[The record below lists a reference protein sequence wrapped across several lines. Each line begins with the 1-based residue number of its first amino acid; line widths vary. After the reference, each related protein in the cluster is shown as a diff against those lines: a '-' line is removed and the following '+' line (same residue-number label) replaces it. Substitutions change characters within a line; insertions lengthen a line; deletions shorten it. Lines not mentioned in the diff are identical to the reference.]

1 MNTAAQNAK
10 QRVRIGGACGF
21 WGDSAMAT
29 PQLLQVPGLQYLV
42 YDYLAET
49 TMAILAR
56 ARAKDPALGYA
67 TDFVHAVMTPHLQ
80 AIHSRGIKVIANAGG
95 LNPEGCRDAL
105 LQVAHAQG
113 IALRVAVVTGDDLMP
128 QMAALHAQGV
138 RTSTNTR
145 TNTST
150 STNTSTRTTANVPL
164 TTHPLPENP
173 LSANAY
179 VGARGIAQALAAGAD
194 VVITGR
200 CVDSAVV
207 LGVLVHEWGWSWQDW
222 DRLSAGTLAGHLIEC
237 GAQATGGL
245 FTDWQDVPDWANIGY
260 PVIDVAE
267 DGSLEL
273 FKPEGTGGLIHPG
286 AVAEQILYE
295 VGDPA
300 HYLMPDVCCDW
311 REVQVARAPS
321 GTVNNAVN
329 DTARD
334 TVRDSERDTVRVS
347 GARGRPAPTHY
358 KANATWQDGYQLQLM
373 MAIRGIDAPRKAERT
388 AQALLTRSRQLMAQQ
403 GYSDYSET
411 CVELLGGESHY
422 GPHAQA
428 HTAREV
434 VLRIAVR
441 HAQAKAL
448 AVLQRECASSG
459 TSMGPGTRS
468 SFFGRAD
475 IQPVIKLCSFLVPK
489 TQVRLQMQLGE
500 VVQDASEHALL
511 DTNTTS
517 VTPMPALAPTFTTAP
532 TLGSASP
539 SPALD
544 TREAT
549 QTATANAT
557 DEALRDCRLID
568 LAWARSGDKGDDENI
583 GVIARHDRAW
593 DWLRT
598 QLQADQVQAYF
609 SHLVQGPVLRYEVP
623 GLQAL
628 NFVLQQALGGG
639 GVCSL
644 RSDPLGKSFAQ
655 MLLDMPL
662 RVPASVLA
670 PVVTGDPT

>member
-1 MNTAAQNAK
+1 MSTAATQT
-10 QRVRIGGACGF
+10 QGSVRIGGACGF

-67 TDFVHAVMTPHLQ
+67 TDFVQAVMTPHLK

-105 LQVAHAQG
+105 LQVAHDQG
-113 IALRVAVVTGDDLMP
+113 LALRVAVVTGDDLMP
-128 QMAALHAQGV
+128 QIGALQAQGL
-138 RTSTNTR
+138 RTS
-145 TNTST
+145 
-150 STNTSTRTTANVPL
+150 ADA
-164 TTHPLPENP
+164 PLPERP

-179 VGARGIAQALAAGAD
+179 VGARGIAQALGAGAD

-207 LGVLVHEWGWSWQDW
+207 LGALVHEFGWSWQDW

-260 PVIDVAE
+260 PVIDVSE
-267 DGSLEL
+267 DGSLTL
-273 FKPEGTGGLIHPG
+273 SKPEGTGGLIHPG

-300 HYLMPDVCCDW
+300 RYLMPDVCCDW
-311 REVQVARAPS
+311 RGVRVERAP
-321 GTVNNAVN
+321 G
-329 DTARD
+329 
-334 TVRDSERDTVRVS
+334 DTVRVTS
-347 GARGRPAPTHY
+347 ARGLPAPMHY

-388 AQALLTRSRQLMAQQ
+388 AQTLLARSRALMANQ
-403 GYSDYSET
+403 GLGDYSET

-448 AVLQRECASSG
+448 TVLQRECASSG

-468 SFFGRAD
+468 SFSGRAD
-475 IQPVIKLCSFLVPK
+475 IQPVIKLCSFLLPK
-489 TQVRLQMQLGE
+489 GQVRLQMQLGE
-500 VVQDASEHALL
+500 TVQDASDPVQDAAV
-511 DTNTTS
+511 S
-517 VTPMPALAPTFTTAP
+517 TAP
-532 TLGSASP
+532 SRSP
-539 SPALD
+539 TPNQH
-544 TREAT
+544 EAT
-549 QTATANAT
+549 ECIASEDLHA
-557 DEALRDCRLID
+557 CRLVD

-583 GVIARHDRAW
+583 GVIARHASAW
-593 DWLRT
+593 AWLRT
-598 QLQADQVQAYF
+598 HLQADQVQAYF

-628 NFVLQQALGGG
+628 NFVLHQALGGG

-670 PVVTGDPT
+670 IPATGDHP

>member
-1 MNTAAQNAK
+1 MNTSAQHTK

-95 LNPEGCRDAL
+95 LNPEGCRNAL

-128 QMAALHAQGV
+128 QMAALQAQGL
-138 RTSTNTR
+138 R
-145 TNTST
+145 TST
-150 STNTSTRTTANVPL
+150 STSTTADASL
-164 TTHPLPENP
+164 TTHALPTHP

-179 VGARGIAQALAAGAD
+179 VGARGIAQALAAGAE

-245 FTDWQDVPDWANIGY
+245 FTDWQDVPDWAIIGY

-273 FKPEGTGGLIHPG
+273 SKPEGTGGLIHPG

-300 HYLMPDVCCDW
+300 QYLMPDVCCDW
-311 REVQVARAPS
+311 REVQVARITN
-321 GTVNNAVN
+321 GTM
-329 DTARD
+329 
-334 TVRDSERDTVRVS
+334 SDTVRVS

-403 GYSDYSET
+403 GFSDYSET

-448 AVLQRECASSG
+448 ALLQRECASSG

-475 IQPVIKLCSFLVPK
+475 IQPVIKLCSFLGPK

-500 VVQDASEHALL
+500 DAQDASDPALPTMPDTASQPSPEL
-511 DTNTTS
+511 DTH
-517 VTPMPALAPTFTTAP
+517 
-532 TLGSASP
+532 
-539 SPALD
+539 
-544 TREAT
+544 EAT
-549 QTATANAT
+549 SATANANT
-557 DEALRDCRLID
+557 TAEALRDCRLID

-583 GVIARHDRAW
+583 GVIARHARAW

-662 RVPASVLA
+662 RVPASVLE
-670 PVVTGDPT
+670 TR

>member
-1 MNTAAQNAK
+1 MNAAMK
-10 QRVRIGGACGF
+10 HVRIGGACGF

-49 TMAILAR
+49 TMAILAK

-67 TDFVHAVMTPHLQ
+67 TDFVQAVMVPHLK
-80 AIHSRGIKVIANAGG
+80 AIHERGIKVIANAGG

-105 LQVAHAQG
+105 LQVAQAQG

-128 QMAALHAQGV
+128 QVATLQVQGV
-138 RTSTNTR
+138 RTTTNT
-145 TNTST
+145 
-150 STNTSTRTTANVPL
+150 L
-164 TTHPLPENP
+164 LPEYP

-207 LGVLVHEWGWSWQDW
+207 LGALVHEFGWSWQDW

-245 FTDWQDVPDWANIGY
+245 FTDWQQVPDWANIGY
-260 PVIDVAE
+260 PVIDVHE
-267 DGSLEL
+267 DGSLDL
-273 FKPEGTGGLIHPG
+273 RKPEGTGGLIHPG

-300 HYLMPDVCCDW
+300 NYLMPDVCCDW
-311 REVQVARAPS
+311 RHVQVTLTQHD
-321 GTVNNAVN
+321 TVN
-329 DTARD
+329 
-334 TVRDSERDTVRVS
+334 VR
-347 GARGRPAPTHY
+347 GARGLPAPTHY
-358 KANATWQDGYQLQLM
+358 KANATWQDGWQLQLM
-373 MAIRGIDAPRKAERT
+373 MAIRGIDAPLKAERT
-388 AQALLTRSRQLMAQQ
+388 AQALLTRSRTLMAAQ
-403 GYSDYSET
+403 GFGDYSET

-422 GPHAQA
+422 GPHAQP

-448 AVLQRECASSG
+448 TVLQRECASSG

-468 SFFGRAD
+468 SFSGRAD
-475 IQPVIKLCSFLVPK
+475 IQPVIKLCAFMVPK
-489 TQVRLQMQLGE
+489 TQVRLQMQLGDT
-500 VVQDASEHALL
+500 VQEAS
-511 DTNTTS
+511 D
-517 VTPMPALAPTFTTAP
+517 PALPPAARTTATP
-532 TLGSASP
+532 GMADDTT
-539 SPALD
+539 PAPH
-544 TREAT
+544 EA
-549 QTATANAT
+549 AP
-557 DEALRDCRLID
+557 DEPLHDCRLID

-583 GVIARHDRAW
+583 GVIARHPRAW
-593 DWLRT
+593 AWLRT
-598 QLQADQVQAYF
+598 QLQAAQVQAHF
-609 SHLVQGPVLRYEVP
+609 SHLVQGTVLRYEVP

-628 NFVLQQALGGG
+628 NFVLHQALGGG

-662 RVPASVLA
+662 RVPASVLTPPPEDNA
-670 PVVTGDPT
+670 P

>member
-1 MNTAAQNAK
+1 MKAAM

-49 TMAILAR
+49 TMAILAKT
-56 ARAKDPALGYA
+56 RAKDPALGYA
-67 TDFVHAVMTPHLQ
+67 TDFVQAVMTPHLQ
-80 AIHSRGIKVIANAGG
+80 AIHERGIKVIANAGG

-105 LQVAHAQG
+105 LQIAQKQG

-128 QMAALHAQGV
+128 QMSTLQAQ
-138 RTSTNTR
+138 SL
-145 TNTST
+145 
-150 STNTSTRTTANVPL
+150 RTTAD
-164 TTHPLPENP
+164 TPLPERP

-179 VGARGIAQALAAGAD
+179 VGARGIAQALTAGAD

-207 LGVLVHEWGWSWQDW
+207 LGALVHEFGWSWQDW

-245 FTDWQDVPDWANIGY
+245 FTDWQQVPDWANIGY
-260 PVIDVAE
+260 PVIDVHE
-267 DGSLEL
+267 DGSLDL
-273 FKPEGTGGLIHPG
+273 RKPEGTGGLIHPG

-300 HYLMPDVCCDW
+300 NYLMPDVCCDW
-311 REVQVARAPS
+311 RHVQVTLTQHD
-321 GTVNNAVN
+321 TVN
-329 DTARD
+329 
-334 TVRDSERDTVRVS
+334 VR
-347 GARGRPAPTHY
+347 GARGLPAPTHY
-358 KANATWQDGYQLQLM
+358 KANATWQDGWQLQLM
-373 MAIRGIDAPRKAERT
+373 MAIRGIDAPLKAERT
-388 AQALLTRSRQLMAQQ
+388 AQALLTRSRTLMAAQ
-403 GYSDYSET
+403 GFGDYSET

-422 GPHAQA
+422 GPHAQP

-448 AVLQRECASSG
+448 TVLQRECASSG

-468 SFFGRAD
+468 SFSGRAD
-475 IQPVIKLCSFLVPK
+475 IQPVIKLCAFMVPK
-489 TQVRLQMQLGE
+489 TQVRLQMQLGDT
-500 VVQDASEHALL
+500 VQEAS
-511 DTNTTS
+511 D
-517 VTPMPALAPTFTTAP
+517 PALPPAARTTATP
-532 TLGSASP
+532 GMADDTT
-539 SPALD
+539 PAPH
-544 TREAT
+544 EA
-549 QTATANAT
+549 AP
-557 DEALRDCRLID
+557 DEPLHDCRLID

-583 GVIARHDRAW
+583 GVIARHPRAW
-593 DWLRT
+593 AWLRT
-598 QLQADQVQAYF
+598 QLQAAQVQAHF
-609 SHLVQGPVLRYEVP
+609 SHLVQGTVLRYEVP

-628 NFVLQQALGGG
+628 NFVLHQALGGG

-662 RVPASVLA
+662 RVPASVLTPPPEDNA
-670 PVVTGDPT
+670 P

>member
-1 MNTAAQNAK
+1 
-10 QRVRIGGACGF
+10 
-21 WGDSAMAT
+21 MAT
-29 PQLLQVPGLQYLV
+29 PQLMQVPGLQYLV

-49 TMAILAR
+49 TMAILAK
-56 ARAKDPALGYA
+56 ARTKDPALGYA
-67 TDFVHAVMTPHLQ
+67 TDFVQAVMTPHLL
-80 AIHSRGIKVIANAGG
+80 AIHERGIKVIANAGG

-105 LQVAHAQG
+105 MQVAEKQG
-113 IALRVAVVTGDDLMP
+113 IALRVAVMTGDDLMP
-128 QMAALHAQGV
+128 QMNALQTQGV
-138 RTSTNTR
+138 RT
-145 TNTST
+145 
-150 STNTSTRTTANVPL
+150 TADA
-164 TTHPLPENP
+164 PLPERP

-207 LGVLVHEWGWSWQDW
+207 LGALVHEFGWSWQDW

-245 FTDWQDVPDWANIGY
+245 FTDWQDVPDWANMGY
-260 PVIDVAE
+260 PVIDVAP

-273 FKPEGTGGLIHPG
+273 SKPEGTGGLIHPG

-300 HYLMPDVCCDW
+300 NYLMPDVCCDW
-311 REVQVARAPS
+311 RQVQVERT
-321 GTVNNAVN
+321 GH
-329 DTARD
+329 D
-334 TVRDSERDTVRVS
+334 TVKVS
-347 GARGRPAPTHY
+347 GARGLPAPTHY

-373 MAIRGIDAPRKAERT
+373 LAIRGIDAPLKAERT
-388 AQALLTRSRQLMAQQ
+388 AQALLTRSRAMMAEQ
-403 GYSDYSET
+403 GFGDYSET

-468 SFFGRAD
+468 SFSGRAD
-475 IQPVIKLCSFLVPK
+475 IQPVIKLCAFMVPK
-489 TQVRLQMQLGE
+489 TQVHLQMRLDDR
-500 VVQDASEHALL
+500 VTDASDH
-511 DTNTTS
+511 
-517 VTPMPALAPTFTTAP
+517 MPNPAPWTTTAEI
-532 TLGSASP
+532 TSSESSAST
-539 SPALD
+539 D
-544 TREAT
+544 THEP
-549 QTATANAT
+549 
-557 DEALRDCRLID
+557 LHDCRLID

-583 GVIARHDRAW
+583 GVIARHPKAW
-593 DWLRT
+593 AWLRA
-598 QLQADQVQAYF
+598 QLQADQVHAYF
-609 SHLVQGPVLRYEVP
+609 CHLVQGPVLRYEVP

-628 NFVLQQALGGG
+628 NFVLHHALGGG

-662 RVPASVLA
+662 RVPTSVLA
-670 PVVTGDPT
+670 APTSGDKP

>member
-1 MNTAAQNAK
+1 MNAATK
-10 QRVRIGGACGF
+10 RVRIGGACGF

-49 TMAILAR
+49 TMAILAK
-56 ARAKDPALGYA
+56 ARAKDAALGYA
-67 TDFVHAVMTPHLQ
+67 TDFVQAVMTPHLL
-80 AIHSRGIKVIANAGG
+80 AIHTRGIKVIANAGG

-105 LQVAHAQG
+105 LQVAQAQD

-128 QMAALHAQGV
+128 QWPALHTQGV
-138 RTSTNTR
+138 RT
-145 TNTST
+145 
-150 STNTSTRTTANVPL
+150 TAGA
-164 TTHPLPENP
+164 PLPERP

-207 LGVLVHEWGWSWQDW
+207 LGALVHEFGWSWQDW

-245 FTDWQDVPDWANIGY
+245 FTDWQQVPDWANIGY
-260 PVIDVAE
+260 PVIDVHD

-273 FKPEGTGGLIHPG
+273 SKPEGTGGLIHPG

-311 REVQVARAPS
+311 RHVQVERTGPD
-321 GTVNNAVN
+321 VVQ
-329 DTARD
+329 
-334 TVRDSERDTVRVS
+334 VR
-347 GARGRPAPTHY
+347 GARGLPAPTHY

-373 MAIRGIDAPRKAERT
+373 MAIRGIDAPLKAERT
-388 AQALLTRSRQLMAQQ
+388 AQALLARSRTMMAAQ
-403 GYSDYSET
+403 GLGDYSET

-422 GPHAQA
+422 GPHAQP

-468 SFFGRAD
+468 SFSGRAD
-475 IQPVIKLCSFLVPK
+475 IQPVIKLCAFMLPK
-489 TQVRLQMQLGE
+489 THVRLQMRLGDT
-500 VVQDASEHALL
+500 VHDAS
-511 DTNTTS
+511 DTGQ
-517 VTPMPALAPTFTTAP
+517 ACA
-532 TLGSASP
+532 GSA
-539 SPALD
+539 PAPCN
-544 TREAT
+544 TAHESTPAPHEAA
-549 QTATANAT
+549 QAAS
-557 DEALRDCRLID
+557 DEPLHNCRLID

-583 GVIARHDRAW
+583 GVIARHPKAW
-593 DWLRT
+593 AWLRS
-598 QLQADQVQAYF
+598 QLHAAQVQAYF
-609 SHLVQGPVLRYEVP
+609 AHLVQGPVLRYEVP

-628 NFVLQQALGGG
+628 NFVLHQALGGG

-662 RVPASVLA
+662 CVPASVLA
-670 PVVTGDPT
+670 SLCDTPPKDNAP

>member
-1 MNTAAQNAK
+1 MSASTK
-10 QRVRIGGACGF
+10 RVRIGGACGF

-49 TMAILAR
+49 TMAILAK
-56 ARAKDPALGYA
+56 ARAKDPSLGYA
-67 TDFVHAVMTPHLQ
+67 TDFVQAVMTPHLL
-80 AIHSRGIKVIANAGG
+80 AIHERGIKVIANAGG

-105 LQVAHAQG
+105 LQMAEKQG
-113 IALRVAVVTGDDLMP
+113 IVLRVAVVSGDDLMP
-128 QMAALHAQGV
+128 QIHTVQSQGV
-138 RTSTNTR
+138 RT
-145 TNTST
+145 
-150 STNTSTRTTANVPL
+150 TAGA
-164 TTHPLPENP
+164 PLPERL

-179 VGARGIAQALAAGAD
+179 VGARGIALALAAGAD

-207 LGVLVHEWGWSWQDW
+207 LGALVHEFGWSWQDW

-245 FTDWQDVPDWANIGY
+245 FTDWQRVPDWANIGY

-273 FKPEGTGGLIHPG
+273 SKPEGTGGLIHPG

-300 HYLMPDVCCDW
+300 NYLMPDVCCDW
-311 REVQVARAPS
+311 RHVQVEHTHPDF
-321 GTVNNAVN
+321 VK
-329 DTARD
+329 
-334 TVRDSERDTVRVS
+334 VS
-347 GARGRPAPTHY
+347 GARGLPAPTHY
-358 KANATWQDGYQLQLM
+358 KANATWQDGHQLQLM
-373 MAIRGIDAPRKAERT
+373 LAIRGIDAPLKAERT
-388 AQALLTRSRQLMAQQ
+388 AQALLARSRTLMAAQ
-403 GYSDYSET
+403 GFGDYSET

-448 AVLQRECASSG
+448 TVLQRECASSG

-468 SFFGRAD
+468 SFSGRAD
-475 IQPVIKLCSFLVPK
+475 VQPVIKLCAFMVPK
-489 TQVRLQMQLGE
+489 TEVALQMRLGDH
-500 VVQDASEHALL
+500 VMDAS
-511 DTNTTS
+511 DCTVS
-517 VTPMPALAPTFTTAP
+517 TAP
-532 TLGSASP
+532 WTPRADDASPESSAST
-539 SPALD
+539 D
-544 TREAT
+544 THEP
-549 QTATANAT
+549 
-557 DEALRDCRLID
+557 LHDCRLID

-583 GVIARHDRAW
+583 GVIARHPKAW
-593 DWLRT
+593 AWLRT
-598 QLQADQVQAYF
+598 QLQAAQVQAYF

-628 NFVLQQALGGG
+628 NFVLHQALGGG

-670 PVVTGDPT
+670 DALCDTPQKATTP

>member
-1 MNTAAQNAK
+1 MNATDK
-10 QRVRIGGACGF
+10 RVRIGGACGF

-29 PQLLQVPGLQYLV
+29 PQLLQVQGLQYLV

-49 TMAILAR
+49 TMAILAK

-67 TDFVHAVMTPHLQ
+67 TDFVQAVMTPHLQ
-80 AIHSRGIKVIANAGG
+80 DIHERGIKVIANAGG

-105 LQVAHAQG
+105 LQVAEKQG
-113 IALRVAVVTGDDLMP
+113 IALRVAVLTGDDLMP
-128 QMAALHAQGV
+128 QMPALHAQGV
-138 RTSTNTR
+138 RT
-145 TNTST
+145 
-150 STNTSTRTTANVPL
+150 TADA
-164 TTHPLPENP
+164 TMPERP

-179 VGARGIAQALAAGAD
+179 VGARGIAQALGAGAD

-207 LGVLVHEWGWSWQDW
+207 LGALVHEFGWSWQDW

-260 PVIDVAE
+260 PVIDVAP
-267 DGSLEL
+267 DGSLVL
-273 FKPEGTGGLIHPG
+273 SKPEGTGGLIHPG

-300 HYLMPDVCCDW
+300 NYLMPDVSCDW
-311 REVQVARAPS
+311 RHVLVERTS
-321 GTVNNAVN
+321 H
-329 DTARD
+329 D
-334 TVRDSERDTVRVS
+334 TVKVS
-347 GARGRPAPTHY
+347 GARGLPAPTHY

-373 MAIRGIDAPRKAERT
+373 LAIRGIDAPLKAKRT
-388 AQALLTRSRQLMAQQ
+388 AQALLTRSRTLMAAQ
-403 GYSDYSET
+403 GFGDYSET

-468 SFFGRAD
+468 SFSGRAD
-475 IQPVIKLCSFLVPK
+475 IQPVIKLCAFMVPK
-489 TQVRLQMQLGE
+489 TQVRLQMRLDDQL
-500 VVQDASEHALL
+500 VDASDHA
-511 DTNTTS
+511 
-517 VTPMPALAPTFTTAP
+517 ACA
-532 TLGSASP
+532 
-539 SPALD
+539 
-544 TREAT
+544 AT
-549 QTATANAT
+549 QTTRTEATPPANPSLPENAH
-557 DEALRDCRLID
+557 DNEPLHNCRLID

-583 GVIARHDRAW
+583 GVIARHPRAW
-593 DWLRT
+593 AWLRA
-598 QLQADQVQAYF
+598 QLQANQVQAYF

-628 NFVLQQALGGG
+628 NFVLHQALGGG

-670 PVVTGDPT
+670 AASPHDTPQKATPP